1 MIKGLYIK
9 TPKIAYIYHI
19 VNNFC
24 SLKLAKDR
32 IKLICR
38 TFLLANFSKRKLF
51 LTYVARI
58 LLEYK
63 RHVFNICNK

>member
-32 IKLICR
+32 IKLIYR
-38 TFLLANFSKRKLF
+38 TFLLANFSKR
-51 LTYVARI
+51 
-58 LLEYK
+58 
-63 RHVFNICNK
+63 